1 MNKLKSFLTGKRA
14 VATIFLVI
22 LALTVA
28 TPVLA
33 NSSSWSFLAFYDRYY
48 INGKTNGVFHDMTA
62 GNMTISGSLTTTMI
76 MGNVLPVQAFTF
88 EVWKVG
94 TLWDTKV
101 CTTGSFNPPRL
112 VGDPATPVSWNCG
125 AQSAGKYYLVIYRAK
140 ADNREVTGSG
150 TISTQ

>member
-1 MNKLKSFLTGKRA
+1 MSKLHGFLTRKR
-14 VATIFLVI
+14 VVPIILWVI

-48 INGKTNGVFHDMTA
+48 ISGKSNGVFHDMTA

-76 MGNVLPVQAFTF
+76 SGNVLPVQAFTF

-112 VGDPATPVSWNCG
+112 VGDPAMPVSWNCG
-125 AQSAGKYYLVIYRAK
+125 AQSAGKYYLIIYRAA
-140 ADNREVTGSG
+140 ADNREVKGSG